1 MKEKKPKKEKVTEE
15 EEEREEEKA
24 EEKEKTEKTAK
35 DAKQH
40 RQRDIKAVLL
50 DMDGVLVKSKE
61 AWFRAF
67 KETAGVERETFD
79 TRYWGRDL
87 NKNLAEIGGDRVH
100 FCEMVFPKH
109 SDAVEIM
116 GGVDEAL
123 KQLREAGLSLAIITN
138 TTERCTRKILSGFG
152 LEGYFQTVVTSD
164 TVSQGKP
171 HPEMVIHA
179 CSTLGVRPREAVVV
193 GDSEEDMSAGQ
204 KAGCHTVGFKVD
216 GDDRI
221 EDLSELP
228 QLITAISSEQ

>member
-1 MKEKKPKKEKVTEE
+1 MNKKKLKEERV
-15 EEEREEEKA
+15 EEREERA
-24 EEKEKTEKTAK
+24 AK
-35 DAKQH
+35 DTRQH
-40 RQRDIKAVLL
+40 RNKLIKAVLL

-100 FCEMVFPKH
+100 FCEVVFPRH

-123 KQLREAGLSLAIITN
+123 KQLREAGLSLAVITN
-138 TTERCTRKILSGFG
+138 TTEKCTRQILSGFG
-152 LEGYFQTVVTSD
+152 LERYFQTVVTSD
-164 TVSQGKP
+164 TVSRGKP
-171 HPEMVIHA
+171 NPEMVIHA
-179 CSTLGVRPREAVVV
+179 CNALGVEPREAVVV
-193 GDSEEDMSAGQ
+193 GDSEEDMSAG
-204 KAGCHTVGFKVD
+204 KSAGCYTVGFKIE

-221 EDLSELP
+221 KDLRELP
-228 QLITAISSEQ
+228 QIITAMRNE